1 MGSGEA
7 PSGRLV
13 ETWCEQRFFSLG
25 SPGRGFQPRD
35 RSRAD
40 DAEHRRTAARQ
51 RGGQLGR
58 RLVVEASPGFA
69 RLEVDGHSGGGTVG
83 GRPADGIGRRR
94 PGDLFG
100 LRDLL
105 GWTYSSRSWERLWQA
120 ITGLQSD
127 HSKAQQLAVPPTIGS
142 GEDASVIVPVDDY
155 RNLQIVNAHTGVVTT
170 LGAEGCFKQPASLIS
185 LYPTAD
191 GPIVE

>member
-1 MGSGEA
+1 MSNDSSRWAPPDVDSSPAPGAEPTTQSTAAQPQGSAAGN
-7 PSGRLV
+7 SGVASSLKPV
-13 ETWCEQRFFSLG
+13 LG
-25 SPGRGFQPRD
+25 SLVSKSTGIQAEGPWEDDQPM
-35 RSRAD
+35 ALVD
-40 DAEHRRTAARQ
+40 DV
-51 RGGQLGR
+51 
-58 RLVVEASPGFA
+58 LVTC
-69 RLEVDGHSGGGTVG
+69 SGYETCS
-83 GRPADGIGRRR
+83 
-94 PGDLFG
+94 
-100 LRDLL
+100 
-105 GWTYSSRSWERLWQA
+105 GWTYSSGSWERLWQA

-170 LGAEGCFKQPASLIS
+170 LGAEGRFKQPTSLIS

>member
-1 MGSGEA
+1 M
-7 PSGRLV
+7 
-13 ETWCEQRFFSLG
+13 
-25 SPGRGFQPRD
+25 
-35 RSRAD
+35 
-40 DAEHRRTAARQ
+40 
-51 RGGQLGR
+51 
-58 RLVVEASPGFA
+58 
-69 RLEVDGHSGGGTVG
+69 G

-105 GWTYSSRSWERLWQA
+105 GADVFLRLVGA
-120 ITGLQSD
+120 PVAGPITGLQSD

-155 RNLQIVNAHTGVVTT
+155 RNLQIVNAHTGVLTT
-170 LGAEGCFKQPASLIS
+170 LGAEGRFKQPASLIS

>member
-1 MGSGEA
+1 M
-7 PSGRLV
+7 
-13 ETWCEQRFFSLG
+13 
-25 SPGRGFQPRD
+25 
-35 RSRAD
+35 
-40 DAEHRRTAARQ
+40 
-51 RGGQLGR
+51 
-58 RLVVEASPGFA
+58 
-69 RLEVDGHSGGGTVG
+69 G

-105 GWTYSSRSWERLWQA
+105 GWTYSSGSWERLWQA

-170 LGAEGCFKQPASLIS
+170 LGAEGRFKQPASLIS